1 MAKIYNNPRNFLVI
15 QINAN
20 EATDVNIG
28 IEIPGLNNMCL
39 CGTCN
44 NECKPEDIYYIAG
57 INEVM
62 CKDCCDDYCKNMNH
76 YIDDD
81 SLRYEV
87 RHFNFYAE
95 KLGMK
100 TRVKVNADSKFEFYE
115 VEK

>member
-1 MAKIYNNPRNFLVI
+1 MAKIYKNDRNHLVI
-15 QINAN
+15 QMNAE
-20 EATDVNIG
+20 EATNIG
-28 IEIPGLNNMCL
+28 FGIEVTGLLNVCV

-44 NECKPEDIYYIAG
+44 TECKHEHIYYVAG
-57 INEVM
+57 INEIQ
-62 CKDCCDDYCKNMNH
+62 CKNCITDYVKNMNH

-81 SLRYEV
+81 SLKYEV